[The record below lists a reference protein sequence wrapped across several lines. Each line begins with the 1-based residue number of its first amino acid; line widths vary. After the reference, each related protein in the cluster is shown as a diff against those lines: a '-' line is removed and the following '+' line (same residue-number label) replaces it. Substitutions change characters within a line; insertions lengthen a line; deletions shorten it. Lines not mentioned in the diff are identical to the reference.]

1 MKEKNFFV
9 YHSLSYVILFLEGGA
24 ILIVPIQACCWS
36 SSNLRN
42 LVWTL
47 FPTSLS
53 LHFSTSFSSKMLRAV
68 RIHAVSDFSLQF
80 CLQSTQTRFCLT
92 ESFLV
97 EISNGLLLPNSTQ
110 LPFLIL
116 LDQSVAFDTLA
127 SPPSSRTSRTAFL
140 VSSPNTVLFLIPFP
154 HPLQLQGLSA

>member
-1 MKEKNFFV
+1 M
-9 YHSLSYVILFLEGGA
+9 
-24 ILIVPIQACCWS
+24 IVPIQACCWS
-36 SSNLRN
+36 SSHLRN

-53 LHFSTSFSSKMLRAV
+53 LRFSTSFSSKMLRAV
-68 RIHAVSDFSLQF
+68 RIHSVSDFSLQF
-80 CLQSTQTRFCLT
+80 RLQSTQTRFCLT

-97 EISNGLLLPNSTQ
+97 EISSGLLLPKSTGQ

-116 LDQSVAFDTLA
+116 LDQAVAFDTLA
-127 SPPSSRTSRTAFL
+127 RPPSSPTSRTTFL
-140 VSSPNTVLFLIPFP
+140 VSSPNTVLFSTPFP